1 MSASASGR
9 LGARQIGTALCATFA
24 TVTYAFTWNAVTV
37 ALPHMQGRFSS
48 TTDQIA
54 WVMIA
59 FVIGSAAMTASV
71 GWISDRFGRRQVF
84 LSAILG
90 YIITLVG
97 CGVATTLV
105 QEVAWRFVQGVFGA
119 ALLPLGQVIAVN
131 AFPRERY
138 AQATSLWALGFVGAN
153 VFAPTVGGIIV
164 EEHGW
169 PWIFYLPIPVG
180 IAVLVVSWFLVP
192 EAEKHERP
200 MPWTGF
206 LSLIVGVSVLQFM
219 LARGERAGWFESG
232 EILIEATIAAVA
244 IYVFVVHS
252 VFARD
257 PCYDRGLFAD
267 RDFVVGQIFAFVVG
281 GVMFLPL
288 LLLSLMLQQIGG
300 YSAVDTGYL
309 LLSRGFGSMLGLIL
323 MSRLRGRTDPRPVL
337 FCGLLLMVYAT
348 WAMSQW
354 TVDVRPWNVIWTSF
368 LHGLAAGPIFAPLNT
383 LTLSRLD
390 DRVQDQGFAFFYLSF
405 DVGSA
410 IGTAVIVG
418 LHARYAQ
425 INHSVLAEHV
435 SPFSELIRTLPLPEP
450 WSLSETSGLAALE
463 DEVARQATMIAYN
476 NSFLMIALAMAVML
490 PLVLLFRYERGPA
503 EK

>member
-1 MSASASGR
+1 MSAPAPGA
-9 LGARQIGTALCATFA
+9 LGARQIGIALCATFA

-59 FVIGSAAMTASV
+59 FLIGSAAMTASV
-71 GWISDRFGRRQVF
+71 GWVSDHFGRRQVF
-84 LSAILG
+84 LSAIGG
-90 YIITLVG
+90 YTITLVG
-97 CGVATTLV
+97 CGSATTLE
-105 QEVAWRFVQGVFGA
+105 QEVAWRFAQGVFGA

-153 VFAPTVGGIIV
+153 VFAPTLGGIIV

-169 PWIFYLPIPVG
+169 PWIFYLPIPVS
-180 IAVLVVSWFLVP
+180 IAVLAASWFLVP
-192 EAEKHERP
+192 RAEKHQRP

-219 LARGERAGWFESG
+219 LARGERAGWFDSG
-232 EILIEATIAAVA
+232 EILIEATVAAAA

-252 VFARD
+252 VFSRQ
-257 PCYDRGLFAD
+257 PYYDRTLFVD
-267 RDFVVGQIFAFVVG
+267 RDFVTGQLFAFVVG

-288 LLLSLMLQQIGG
+288 LLLPLMLQQIGG

-309 LLSRGFGSMLGLIL
+309 MLSRGCGSMIGLL
-323 MSRLRGRTDPRPVL
+323 VMSRLRGRTDPRPVL
-337 FCGLLLMVYAT
+337 FCGLLLMVCAT
-348 WAMSQW
+348 WAMSRW

-383 LTLSRLD
+383 LTLSRLAP
-390 DRVQDQGFAFFYLSF
+390 RVQDQGFAFFYLSF

-410 IGTAVIVG
+410 IATAVIVG
-418 LHARYAQ
+418 LFARYAR

-435 SPFSELIRTLPLPEP
+435 SPFSELIRTLPLPEA

-463 DEVARQATMIAYN
+463 DEVSRQATMIAYN
-476 NSFLMIALAMAVML
+476 NSFLMIALAMAAMI
-490 PLVLLFRYERGPA
+490 PLVLLFRHERGST
-503 EK
+503 ER